1 MKPLKIATSCLIVP
15 FLMLCQCSSEPGPS
29 SKAAD
34 EEAIKVS
41 WAEVDRKS
49 ISVSEALVGRV
60 RPHKIA
66 EIRPQVDGIIQ
77 DRLFKEGAYVE
88 EGEQLYQIDPARYEA
103 AFKAAKGRLARARS
117 SYKATQS
124 LVRRYKTLVK
134 QNAISQQEL
143 DDTLAKFGEIQASMQ
158 IAQAEVQQAEINL
171 KYTKVLAP
179 ISGYIGKSEVTK
191 GALVSSQQ
199 SQKLATIR
207 SLDPVYVDISQPLK
221 EVLSWREQ
229 SDGAFDLKSKKT
241 DGLTVSIKI
250 EGSDR
255 FYDRKGKL
263 EVAELAVNEES
274 GSIDLRAVVPNPDL
288 VLLPGMFVNAY
299 IEELGKTK
307 KLLVPQRAITRKAN
321 GQAWVWVIDKKNRV
335 SEKRVQTGGLRND
348 FWVVESGLS
357 QGERVALD
365 NLFNLKDGVL
375 VEPVSEDHTTPKKQ
389 GEIKEK
395 LKPKK
400 AQKESRVFPANHRVV
415 V

>member
-250 EGSDR
+250 EGSD
-255 FYDRKGKL
+255 
-263 EVAELAVNEES
+263 VNEES

-348 FWVVESGLS
+348 C
-357 QGERVALD
+357 
-365 NLFNLKDGVL
+365 
-375 VEPVSEDHTTPKKQ
+375 T
-389 GEIKEK
+389 
-395 LKPKK
+395 K
-400 AQKESRVFPANHRVV
+400 AFSRPSHI
-415 V
+415 